1 MHCDDFDRRI
11 IKLGPASSQCAAIEA
26 LAGVSRPHAIKSR
39 VFPRDS
45 LVIEL
50 VPQSVRKRPHAK
62 RRTDGVGR
70 QVGCGWRH
78 SIATGGHGCCDW
90 PKAPPWSVSRWRRA
104 VVWGRTRESA
114 LEQPLVAIGEHL
126 SDSVPTLIERARSCY
141 STFALRTPATA
152 YRCAHDLTVPARKR
166 RSPRPGDG
174 PTSVRSYRIGAAR
187 MSALGAER
195 LSSPL
200 FWSPDPTCL
209 RFLGPPQPL
218 TCHDGASVARR
229 PQPS

>member
-152 YRCAHDLTVPARKR
+152 YRCAHDLTVPASKSLSGPSACRMINVSAGVPLG
-166 RSPRPGDG
+166 SPLPQFGQCCLSMLK
-174 PTSVRSYRIGAAR
+174 TS
-187 MSALGAER
+187 
-195 LSSPL
+195 LSS
-200 FWSPDPTCL
+200 
-209 RFLGPPQPL
+209 R
-218 TCHDGASVARR
+218 A
-229 PQPS
+229 